1 MDRSPLFIP
10 LAETRHVTCRCGAA
24 AEQRCPQARL
34 ARAPTVARPC
44 GLTSTSSHPQLA
56 AQWDNPG
63 KPYQ

>member
-10 LAETRHVTCRCGAA
+10 LAETRHVTCRCGVAA
-24 AEQRCPQARL
+24 GQHRPRARL
-34 ARAPTVARPC
+34 AVLQLWLGTC
-44 GLTSTSSHPQLA
+44 GLAFTSSHPQLA